1 MCPSHPR
8 ARAIGSYLGLR
19 PRRAES
25 GTLSPQ
31 LHITKAGDKHL
42 RALLVECAHHILGP
56 GLSVPTSAFAPVELS
71 QGHSVRSCTLRKPA
85 TNTCE
90 RCSSNVPITSS

>member
-1 MCPSHPR
+1 MDAVAPASGSRVYEPLRVGAITATTFVLTVEDPARFPR

-42 RALLVECAHHILGP
+42 RALLVECAHHILGHLGP
-56 GLSVPTSAFAPVELS
+56 DTDLSRL
-71 QGHSVRSCTLRKPA
+71 LK
-85 TNTCE
+85 
-90 RCSSNVPITSS
+90 